1 MEPRKPLNTKEIT
14 DLLSKLKDKTPD
26 YPSDMMAAK
35 KAAFLKQAVTIKIET
50 KGQGGEGGSSSSGSS
65 GSAFGGGA
73 ATPGTLLQALIGIG
87 LVAAI
92 SLAAYAYRDQID
104 DILQR
109 NEGRAREELSQPSI
123 VSTVPAPGTVTAVPS
138 FIASAFDAPPVEI
151 VPTGTPGAGDN
162 VDLNGAAVVAGTPGA
177 EVALERTKTN
187 SGLHLGQ
194 TPGTPAA
201 PGQGNPGNVNKP
213 DKTKP
218 EKPDKPDKPEKPEK
232 PPKK

>member
-1 MEPRKPLNTKEIT
+1 MAPRKPLNTKEIT

-26 YPSDMMAAK
+26 YPSDMLAAK
-35 KAAFLKQAVTIKIET
+35 KAAFLKQAVNIKIET
-50 KGQGGEGGSSSSGSS
+50 KGQGGEGGSGGSGSS
-65 GSAFGGGA
+65 GSAFGGA

-109 NEGRAREELSQPSI
+109 NDGRAREELSQPSI
-123 VSTVPAPGTVTAVPS
+123 VSTEPAPGTVTAVPS

-151 VPTGTPGAGDN
+151 VPTGTPGGGDN
-162 VDLNGAAVVAGTPGA
+162 IDLNGAAVVAGTPGA
-177 EVALERTKTN
+177 EIASEKTKTN

-218 EKPDKPDKPEKPEK
+218 EKPDKPEKPEK
-232 PPKK
+232 PPKKEK